1 MKYSTCQDSMD
12 LCKVWM
18 AVHKRMV
25 CVTFCWP
32 DPQGLQQ
39 NLSAAIPRNTV
50 ALAVKCCKLQILA
63 HIQKYKY
70 VWLMFMLSPLAEDN
84 SAQFWGHTSQNTR
97 AQTTQ
102 PLYAFL
108 LSPSISPANNQRPY
122 GKHTPMVHWLL
133 WLLLKEWA
141 VAWFRGVSGA
151 SLKGKII

>member
-1 MKYSTCQDSMD
+1 MSRLYGFVQGVNGCARAYG
-12 LCKVWM
+12 LWNLLL
-18 AVHKRMV
+18 A
-25 CVTFCWP
+25 WP
-32 DPQGLQQ
+32 SGP
-39 NLSAAIPRNTV
+39 AAIPRNTV

-84 SAQFWGHTSQNTR
+84 SAQFWGHTSQNAR
-97 AQTTQ
+97 SQTTQ